1 MTPELAFALPLT
13 YAFADRFAGGGWP
26 KLDARLPGRAAFWGA
41 VLCGVVGWFA
51 AGLFGALLAVAWL
64 IWRTP
69 AWDIVPGA
77 SMTPK
82 TDREI
87 LATFVRHLSVVP
99 FTALAAFWAGA
110 NLTLT
115 IPFVGFAVAAAMLA
129 AWYGDVERDAKRDGV
144 PIGDENVFV
153 ETLRGGAFGVSAA
166 GACVLAGFVL

>member
-1 MTPELAFALPLT
+1 MIPELAFALPLT

-51 AGLFGALLAVAWL
+51 AGLFGALLAAAWL

-99 FTALAAFWAGA
+99 FTALAAFWAGL
-110 NLTLT
+110 NLAPAF
-115 IPFVGFAVAAAMLA
+115 PFVIFALAAALLA
-129 AWYGDVERDAKRDGV
+129 VWYGDAEADAIRDGV
-144 PIGDENVFV
+144 PIGDENVYV
-153 ETLRGGAFGVSAA
+153 ETLRGAAFGVSAA
-166 GACVLAGFVL
+166 AACVLAGFVL